1 MPSVENI
8 STAKDMRQQLT
19 DLGDKANFHVR
30 KWISNCRE
38 VLEDIPDCDRAS
50 EINLEKNELPM
61 TKTLGVSWTANED
74 QFLFH
79 YTPPSDQFQYTKRNV
94 LRSTATIFDPMGF
107 LAPFVVRAKLL
118 LQQAWVLALDWD
130 EPLTNELQEAWRQWF
145 GELVMLPETK
155 IPRCLKTAS
164 MVTNME
170 IHSFSDASEK
180 AYSAAVY
187 ARYEYLDG
195 SFSSRLVTAKTR
207 LAPLKAISIPRL
219 ELMSAVISLRLSH
232 QVCKALEIELR
243 KVTFWIDS
251 MTVGH
256 WIRGQSRNYKPFVA
270 HRVGEIHQNSNPE
283 QWRHVPM
290 ASNPADYGTRG
301 LTVAE
306 LKNNDC
312 WWNGPKFLQG
322 PGEQWPETKFETPA
336 PEAFDEVKPESR
348 NNATS
353 FMETKE
359 DDEEKREEWR
369 LNPTRFSKWY
379 RNHSTTRLEFGK
391 SLVRVRG
398 WVHRFIKNCQKS
410 KDRVFGQLTSKEL
423 KQVEEDII
431 KEAQIDAY
439 RNEFEALTNGKPLPK
454 QSSILN
460 LTPILKDGLM
470 RCNTRLRYSV
480 ELTDN
485 VKYPII
491 LPKRHPVTQLI
502 VRYHHEREG
511 HEMGVNF
518 TLNHL
523 RERYMVV
530 NGRELVKRTIKTCA
544 ECKRRF
550 RGKPSSQQMAPLP
563 KIRLELTMK
572 PFTNCSGQGRGRTRI
587 KRYLCLFL
595 CLQTHCCHLEM
606 VWSLETDGFLQALT
620 RMAARRG
627 WPRDMVSDNGTNF
640 VGGNNELR
648 ELVNQIDKAKVES
661 RTSNK
666 GINWHWNPPA
676 SPHFGGVFERMIK
689 AAKRAIKAILGN
701 AEVNDEELET
711 TIIGVESLINSR
723 PLLTRVSGDPNDEP
737 VLTPNHFLIGK
748 MGGDVAP
755 ESVDYTQFNPKKRW
769 RRVQEL
775 IRQTWQRWMREY
787 LTTLGSRSKWHEQQE
802 NVKKGDVVLI
812 IYPDVARRNWKL
824 GTIEN
829 VYPGKD
835 DLVRVVDVK
844 ESDKVYRRSI
854 GRIAP
859 LEFGT
864 TN

>member
-1 MPSVENI
+1 
-8 STAKDMRQQLT
+8 
-19 DLGDKANFHVR
+19 
-30 KWISNCRE
+30 
-38 VLEDIPDCDRAS
+38 
-50 EINLEKNELPM
+50 
-61 TKTLGVSWTANED
+61 
-74 QFLFH
+74 
-79 YTPPSDQFQYTKRNV
+79 
-94 LRSTATIFDPMGF
+94 
-107 LAPFVVRAKLL
+107 
-118 LQQAWVLALDWD
+118 
-130 EPLTNELQEAWRQWF
+130 
-145 GELVMLPETK
+145 MLPETK
-155 IPRCLKTAS
+155 IPRCLKTAP

-195 SFSSRLVTAKTR
+195 SFSSRLVAAKTR

-283 QWRHVPM
+283 QWRHVPT

-322 PGEQWPETKFETPA
+322 PGEQWPETKFETLA

-353 FMETKE
+353 FMGTKE

-379 RNHSTTRLEFGK
+379 RNPSTTRLEFGK

-410 KDRVFGQLTSKEL
+410 KDDRVFGQLTSKEL
-423 KQVEEDII
+423 KQVEEGII

-470 RCNTRLRYSV
+470 RCYTRLRYSV

-502 VRYHHEREG
+502 VRYHHESEG

-544 ECKRRF
+544 KCKRRF

-563 KIRLELTMK
+563 KIRL
-572 PFTNCSGQGRGRTRI
+572 
-587 KRYLCLFL
+587 
-595 CLQTHCCHLEM
+595 
-606 VWSLETDGFLQALT
+606 
-620 RMAARRG
+620 
-627 WPRDMVSDNGTNF
+627 
-640 VGGNNELR
+640 
-648 ELVNQIDKAKVES
+648 
-661 RTSNK
+661 
-666 GINWHWNPPA
+666 
-676 SPHFGGVFERMIK
+676 
-689 AAKRAIKAILGN
+689 
-701 AEVNDEELET
+701 
-711 TIIGVESLINSR
+711 
-723 PLLTRVSGDPNDEP
+723 
-737 VLTPNHFLIGK
+737 
-748 MGGDVAP
+748 DV
-755 ESVDYTQFNPKKRW
+755 
-769 RRVQEL
+769 
-775 IRQTWQRWMREY
+775 
-787 LTTLGSRSKWHEQQE
+787 
-802 NVKKGDVVLI
+802 
-812 IYPDVARRNWKL
+812 RN
-824 GTIEN
+824 
-829 VYPGKD
+829 
-835 DLVRVVDVK
+835 
-844 ESDKVYRRSI
+844 
-854 GRIAP
+854 
-859 LEFGT
+859 
-864 TN
+864 